1 MRRIFEILICF
12 LIIVF
17 ISPLMILIIILIKY
31 ETKGSAIFLSQRVG
45 VNGSIYLMPKFRTMH
60 LNTEIVES
68 SELKNPEQKI
78 TKVGKILRKYSLD
91 ELPQF
96 ITVIFGK
103 MTIVGP
109 RPAVPSQKILL
120 EKRKNLGIDKL
131 KPGITGYAQI
141 NGRDMISL
149 DEKIALEYEY
159 LKKKNIIFD
168 IIIILRTFKAV
179 FNKKGFLH

>member
-12 LIIVF
+12 LIVVL
-17 ISPLMILIIILIKY
+17 ISPLMIIIIILIKY
-31 ETKGSAIFLSQRVG
+31 ETKGSAFFLSKGVG
-45 VNGSIYLMPKFRTMH
+45 INGSIYLMPKFRTMY

-68 SELKNPEQKI
+68 SELKNPDKKI

-96 ITVIFGK
+96 ITVISGK
-103 MTIVGP
+103 MAIVGP

-168 IIIILRTFKAV
+168 IIIILKTFKAV
-179 FNKKGFLH
+179 FNQKGILH

>member
-12 LIIVF
+12 LIVVL
-17 ISPLMILIIILIKY
+17 ISPLMIIIIILIKY
-31 ETKGSAIFLSQRVG
+31 ETKGSAFFLSKRVG
-45 VNGSIYLMPKFRTMH
+45 INGSIYLMPKFRTMY

-68 SELKNPEQKI
+68 SELKNPDKKI

-96 ITVIFGK
+96 ITVISGK
-103 MTIVGP
+103 MAIVGP

-168 IIIILRTFKAV
+168 IIIILKTFKAV

>member
-1 MRRIFEILICF
+1 
-12 LIIVF
+12 
-17 ISPLMILIIILIKY
+17 
-31 ETKGSAIFLSQRVG
+31 
-45 VNGSIYLMPKFRTMH
+45 MPKFRTMY

-68 SELKNPEQKI
+68 SELKNPDKKI

-96 ITVIFGK
+96 ITVISGK
-103 MTIVGP
+103 MAIVGP

-168 IIIILRTFKAV
+168 IIIILKTFKAV